1 LKDDVKR
8 EQYDYAVAHPDQFFY
23 NTARYYQA
31 YYGPQADLRAVLVG
45 LLLVLS
51 GFQYL
56 NEHLRYRQI
65 VAMVKKTPAYKNKMK
80 ALELEHS
87 QAGTNKKKGS
97 KNKIRMDDQLEI
109 SKELELQITGA
120 EKPSLWRLLGIR
132 FILLPYTIGKLA
144 TWQGWWIWRYWIK
157 KKSYTWEDA
166 AFLTCSYL
174 AISNSVWNSM
184 SMGSL
189 TPFGSSK
196 QKSAASGKLDMQKP
210 DHESWEAARCYSL
223 SMFLFILQSIV

>member
-1 LKDDVKR
+1 LT
-8 EQYDYAVAHPDQFFY
+8 Q
-23 NTARYYQA
+23 
-31 YYGPQADLRAVLVG
+31 
-45 LLLVLS
+45 
-51 GFQYL
+51 
-56 NEHLRYRQI
+56 
-65 VAMVKKTPAYKNKMK
+65 
-80 ALELEHS
+80 
-87 QAGTNKKKGS
+87 
-97 KNKIRMDDQLEI
+97 
-109 SKELELQITGA
+109 
-120 EKPSLWRLLGIR
+120 
-132 FILLPYTIGKLA
+132 LA